1 MKRITTISA
10 SVALSLSLLISGC
23 EPLRTLLHRPL
34 EKVDLQVQVKPNST
48 SGTYDLTG
56 LADLPDSSPIRIAAI
71 RYLRPTNPASQKLNP
86 KPTYAILDYQ
96 SALVKGGKWQGQL
109 NLWQVAADGRY
120 QEAWQIHQD
129 ALKLP
134 TSPESDVIFL
144 VTLAPVNGADP
155 LRVVEQALKEQGRE
169 FDTRLISGTSDGQ
182 RMDAVR
188 YVRVAQSLPI
198 GLPTGQ
204 TTPPA
209 PRPEDI
215 HGGWG
220 NRFIIPPEPPNP
232 YVLEFPQE
240 RRTNARPSPREFL
253 Q

>member
-10 SVALSLSLLISGC
+10 SVALSLGLLVSGC
-23 EPLRTLLHRPL
+23 EPLRQLLHRPL
-34 EKVDLQVQVKPNST
+34 EKADLQVQVKSNNAP
-48 SGTYDLTG
+48 GTYDLTG
-56 LADLPDSSPIRIAAI
+56 IADLPDESQVRIAAI
-71 RYLRPTNPASQKLNP
+71 RYLRPTNLASQKLNP
-86 KPTYAILDYQ
+86 KNTYAILDYQ
-96 SALVKGGKWQGQL
+96 SAKVQSGKWQGQL

-204 TTPPA
+204 TAPPA

-220 NRFIIPPEPPNP
+220 NRFIIPPEPPQP
-232 YVLEFPQE
+232 YLLEFPQE
-240 RRTNARPSPREFL
+240 RRTNARPAPHEFL

>member
-1 MKRITTISA
+1 MKRITAIGA
-10 SVALSLSLLISGC
+10 VLGLGWLISGC
-23 EPLRTLLHRPL
+23 EPLRTLFHRPL
-34 EKVDLQVQVKPNST
+34 EKVDLQMQVNPSSNP
-48 SGTYDLTG
+48 GTYG
-56 LADLPDSSPIRIAAI
+56 LSGRADLPDSSAIRIAAI
-71 RYLRPTNPASQKLNP
+71 RYLKPTNPASQKLNP

-96 SALVKGGKWQGQL
+96 SAIVKSGKWQGQL
-109 NLWQVAADGRY
+109 NLWQVAPDGRY
-120 QEAWQIHQD
+120 QEAWQLHQD
-129 ALKLP
+129 SLKLP
-134 TSPESDVIFL
+134 TSPDSDVIFL
-144 VTLAPVNGADP
+144 ATLAPINGADP
-155 LRVVEQALKEQGRE
+155 LQAVEQALKQQGRE

-182 RMDAVR
+182 RIDAVR
-188 YVRVAQSLPI
+188 YLRVAQSLPI

-232 YVLEFPQE
+232 DLLEFPKE
-240 RRTNARPSPREFL
+240 RRTNAHPAPQEFL